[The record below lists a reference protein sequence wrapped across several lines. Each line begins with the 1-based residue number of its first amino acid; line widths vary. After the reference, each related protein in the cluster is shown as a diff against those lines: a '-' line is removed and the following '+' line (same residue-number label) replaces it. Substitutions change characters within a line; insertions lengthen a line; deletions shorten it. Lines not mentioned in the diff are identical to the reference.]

1 MTGIVKVDTILKNDG
16 SVPTARELGLNV
28 TGNVLQVIQ
37 TVMDDNYIYSTNTPF
52 DLPGLAA
59 TITPIS
65 SSSKILISCVL
76 HYGQGFSVDADDFAI
91 RLRVK
96 RNGTLLSYTQDSNR
110 ASGDYAVYKSG
121 FNTLQMEV
129 AHFQRLDSP
138 NTSSAITY
146 QIQLSTGAWNTNAV
160 GINRPYRFDDNDYVV
175 SRARST
181 ITLMEIAG

>member
-1 MTGIVKVDTILKNDG
+1 MTGILKVDTIQKNNG
-16 SVPTARELGLNV
+16 ATPTAADLGLNI
-28 TGNVLQVIQ
+28 TGSVLQVIQ
-37 TVMDDNYIYSTNTPF
+37 VVMDDNYIYSTNTPF

-59 TITPIS
+59 TITPRS

-76 HYGQGFSVDADDFAI
+76 HYGQGVDNNGDDFSI

-110 ASGDYAVYKSG
+110 ASGDYAVYKTG

-138 NTSSAITY
+138 NTSSATTY
-146 QIQLSTGAWNTNAV
+146 QIQVSSGAWNVNNI
-160 GINRPYRFDDNDYVV
+160 GINRAYRFDDADYAV